1 MDISPDFRFSFDRG
15 MVSAPRAIPTPV
27 RRRVVKGASERLAI
41 LRNVI
46 LALGVIAIV
55 GNGDRYL
62 GIG

>member
-1 MDISPDFRFSFDRG
+1 